1 MVKTRHASIDITQ
14 QRRGTVKLI
23 RVFALLVAMTA
34 MIVAVPVATASPA
47 QQDHVVFQSETLH
60 VSAPDQNQQQESMPT
75 KNKIVGAI
83 ALVVMVGY
91 GIRAA
96 RRSYGSP
103 LSYTRR

>member
-1 MVKTRHASIDITQ
+1 MRTRHASIDITQ

-34 MIVAVPVATASPA
+34 MIVVAPVATASPA
-47 QQDHVVFQSETLH
+47 RQNHAVFQSETLH
-60 VSAPDQNQQQESMPT
+60 ASAPDQDQQQESMPT

-83 ALVVMVGY
+83 ALAIVVGY